1 MAQRSIPIDPN
12 GPLVAKNVM
21 VYGAGPLGLHAA
33 LALSS
38 NGASVALAADAP
50 LEKSTGVVHA
60 AGLHEPVATSDPRA
74 ARWFAEGVELAAQAV
89 DDPAWAIT
97 PRKVLLM
104 SDHEELTR
112 QDWISQVPNR
122 AATAAELNGRREYG
136 VWFDTFVI
144 QPDLA
149 MQAFERELKT
159 RCRTF
164 GGASVFWNM
173 KVSSVAQAAQFAA
186 SRGAH
191 AFVLALGLGL
201 AELDDIDEVAHEQAG
216 LSAGLGLTIRMP
228 IGDIGLDHVIMDAD
242 TLGYLIPQRTQIVCG
257 GTNIPVAVDD
267 ELVSGQ
273 DAASRSEHERW
284 EQEVR
289 GKVGA
294 LWPPLAGFA
303 TGERRVGARPLR
315 HEILTVATEN
325 YEIPGILIGGA
336 GGSGWTFAAGIAND
350 SCKFI
355 VETLRVV
362 KTPHR
367 LALVD
372 PARVGNQAA

>member
-1 MAQRSIPIDPN
+1 VAHRSIPVDPN

-21 VYGAGPLGLHAA
+21 VYGAGPLGLYAA

-38 NGASVALAADAP
+38 NGASVTLAADAP
-50 LEKSTGVVHA
+50 IEKGTGFMHA

-74 ARWFAEGVELAAQAV
+74 ARWFAEGVEFAAQAV

-112 QDWISQVPNR
+112 QDWIAQVPNR
-122 AATAAELNGRREYG
+122 PATAEELNARRGYG
-136 VWFDTFVI
+136 VWFDTYVI

-149 MQAFERELKT
+149 LQAFERELGA
-159 RCRTF
+159 RCRAF
-164 GGASVFWNM
+164 GGVGSFLNM
-173 KVSSVAQAAQFAA
+173 RVSSVAQAAQFAA
-186 SRGAH
+186 TRGAD

-228 IGDIGLDHVIMDAD
+228 IGDLGLDHVIMDAD

-257 GTNIPVAVDD
+257 GTNVPVTVDD
-267 ELVSGQ
+267 QLVSGKG
-273 DAASRSEHERW
+273 AASRVEHDRW

-289 GKVGA
+289 RKVGA
-294 LWPPLAGFA
+294 LWPPLVEFTSGK
-303 TGERRVGARPLR
+303 RLVGARPLR
-315 HEILTVATEN
+315 HEVLTAATDSF
-325 YEIPGILIGGA
+325 EIPGILIGGA

-355 VETLRVV
+355 AETLGVS

-372 PARVGNQAA
+372 AAKLGDQAA